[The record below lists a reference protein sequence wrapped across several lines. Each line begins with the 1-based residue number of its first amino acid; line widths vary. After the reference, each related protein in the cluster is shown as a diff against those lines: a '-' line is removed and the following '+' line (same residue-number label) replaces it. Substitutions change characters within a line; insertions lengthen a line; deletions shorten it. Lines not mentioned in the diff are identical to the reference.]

1 VVGGIRAITSAWTNS
16 SGDFPAALA
25 LASTSRFMMMVSS
38 ACRFIWYSC
47 SWNCWSSF
55 LMSPLAKSSS
65 SLAEMTSVPIFA
77 TGAFGSAAGAALA
90 WVVDGE
96 VQASAPRAAATAR

>member
-1 VVGGIRAITSAWTNS
+1 MTSPWTNS
-16 SGDFPAALA
+16 SGDLPAALA
-25 LASTSRFMMMVSS
+25 FASTSFFMMMVSS
-38 ACRFIWYSC
+38 AWRFIWYSC
-47 SWNCWSSF
+47 SWYWPSSF
-55 LMSPLAKSSS
+55 LSSPLAESSS
-65 SLAEMTSVPIFA
+65 SLAVMTSVPILA